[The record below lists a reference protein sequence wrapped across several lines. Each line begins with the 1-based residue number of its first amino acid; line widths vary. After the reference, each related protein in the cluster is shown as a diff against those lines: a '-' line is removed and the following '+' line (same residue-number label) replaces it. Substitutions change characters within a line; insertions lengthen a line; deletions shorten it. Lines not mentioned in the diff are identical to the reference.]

1 MTDPITEIESFTRP
15 YKPSW
20 IDEFTRRVEDLSL
33 RAWIFYVVFGVA
45 LILIQILF
53 LWLDGGLQDQE
64 LLPVIIFNGFAVPF
78 LLALIHLLDNQ
89 AMTAVNAMR
98 PILDMSEGE
107 LDNYEYRLAS
117 MPFLPPL
124 VVGVILMM
132 VTILAPLVAIEPFR
146 YAVLEGRPLLG
157 VVFHIIDKSS
167 AFLMGVFLYHTV
179 RQLRLVSA
187 INLNHL
193 RINLF
198 HLGPLQG
205 FSRLTATTAVGIMA
219 FVYLW
224 MFINPELLTD
234 PVNLGLAALFM
245 LFAVSL
251 FVWPLYGVHRLMVI
265 EKDKILRNLDERF
278 EEVFSEFNQ
287 HFQEED
293 YAQLDRLNG
302 IITSLD
308 IQHRRMESI
317 PTWPWNSETARFVF
331 TAIALPLVLMVIGF
345 IVERA
350 LGL

>member
-1 MTDPITEIESFTRP
+1 MTDTTTETMLEPRP

-20 IDEFTRRVEDLSL
+20 IDDFTRWVENLST
-33 RAWIFYVVFGVA
+33 RAWIFYVAFGIA

-53 LWLDGGLQDQE
+53 QYLDGGLQATE

-78 LLALIHLLDNQ
+78 LLALIHLLDHQ
-89 AMTAVNAMR
+89 AMTAANAMR
-98 PILDMSEGE
+98 PILDMSDTE
-107 LDNYEYRLAS
+107 LDQYEYRLAN

-124 VVGVILMM
+124 ILGVILVM
-132 VTILAPLVAIEPFR
+132 VTILAPLVAIEPIR
-146 YAVLEGRPLLG
+146 YATLEGRPLFA

-198 HLGPLQG
+198 RLGPLQA

-245 LFAVSL
+245 IFAVSL
-251 FVWPLYGVHRLMVI
+251 FVWPLYGVHRLMVT
-265 EKDKILRNLDERF
+265 EKEKTLRDLDERF
-278 EEVFSEFNQ
+278 EEVFSKFNQ
-287 HFQEED
+287 RFQEED
-293 YAQLDRLNG
+293 SAALERLNG
-302 IITSLD
+302 IIASLD
-308 IQHRRMESI
+308 VQHRRMEAI
-317 PTWPWNSETARFVF
+317 PTWPWSSQTAQFVL
-331 TAIALPLVLMVIGF
+331 TAIALPLLLMVIGF
-345 IVERA
+345 LVEQA
-350 LGL
+350 MGL